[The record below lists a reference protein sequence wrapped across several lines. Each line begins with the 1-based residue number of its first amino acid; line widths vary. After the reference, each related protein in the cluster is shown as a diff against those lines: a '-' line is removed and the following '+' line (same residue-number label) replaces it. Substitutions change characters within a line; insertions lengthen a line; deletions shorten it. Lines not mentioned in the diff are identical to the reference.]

1 MVWHAGVITE
11 REISKGS
18 VESHP
23 PPLCPFYIPKA
34 GSPRPRRPWWKGY
47 GSPRGIDRIRTAAIT
62 KAMVQAW
69 PWRAWRPAPAD
80 CIDLIASLRQCNRTS
95 SWRHSNMYRWSDLVR
110 LMAWSEGPCGKHSRN
125 KPAPT
130 SSSST
135 YQYTMFSSK
144 PRKTTVGKDNLLQCS
159 SQISSSCG
167 PMIVKRV
174 GSEDASSH
182 GLGAVAVRTSGT
194 GL

>member
-11 REISKGS
+11 REISKGN

-34 GSPRPRRPWWKGY
+34 GSPRPRRPRWKGY

-95 SWRHSNMYRWSDLVR
+95 SWRHSNTGGPIWSDLRHGARVHAANIPATSRHPPLRVLHINILCSRANPGKLRWARTICFNAQVR
-110 LMAWSEGPCGKHSRN
+110 FP
-125 KPAPT
+125 
-130 SSSST
+130 
-135 YQYTMFSSK
+135 
-144 PRKTTVGKDNLLQCS
+144 
-159 SQISSSCG
+159 SSCG
-167 PMIVKRV
+167 PVIVKRV